1 MTGIANAARRL
12 DQENALVTA
21 IRAAADCSADLHIL
35 DRTDGSWDTRAWA
48 DVVATAEAVAA
59 RLESMQR
66 AEIPEPVAVI
76 SEATFETIAVVLA
89 SWMAGRASTILPGP
103 NRFASLDSWAE
114 RTGEILRLLGVREVF
129 SQGTA
134 IKALDA
140 RLGSNPDIR
149 LTEVNGVA
157 EWPTAPAT
165 FDSAVRPLHEAAI
178 YQGTAGS
185 TGVPKCVQLTGSA
198 VLHNVRAVL
207 ERQNYRHGEDILCS
221 WLPLY
226 HDMGLMMMLAGM
238 VSGAPTWLAPTSA
251 FAKSPFDW
259 LGWLDHSR
267 ATVTAA
273 PNFAYALLGRYA
285 RVANTADLSALRVA
299 VNGGE
304 PIDVEATERFSV
316 ELKKFG
322 FDPRAVSCSYGLAE
336 ATCALTMPAPGASS
350 GLIVDEVPGDGAA
363 MRKVALLGTAING
376 VEIRIA
382 PTDHRT
388 DFHDV
393 RGVGEIE
400 FRSAAQ
406 MMGYVGEQP
415 IDPGAWI
422 KTGDLGY
429 LVGDQ
434 LVVCGRSKELIT
446 IAGRN
451 VFPQEVERA
460 AAAVPGVRLGS
471 VAAVGGRGSQA
482 RRDQLV
488 IVAEYVGD
496 DPQTAR
502 RSIIDLVTAQC
513 GTTPATVDFVEAG
526 TLPKTTSGK
535 LRRTD
540 IAARYR

>member
-1 MTGIANAARRL
+1 MTGIATAARRP

-21 IRAAADCSADLHIL
+21 VRAAADRSADLHIL
-35 DRTDGSWDTRAWA
+35 DRTNGSWDTRAWA

-59 RLESMQR
+59 RLQSMQR
-66 AEIPEPVAVI
+66 AEIPEPVAII
-76 SEATFETIAVVLA
+76 SEPTFETIAVVLA

-114 RTGEILRLLGVREVF
+114 RTGGILRLLGVREVF

-134 IKALDA
+134 MKALDA
-140 RLGSNPDIR
+140 GLGPDAEIR

-165 FDSAVRPLHEAAI
+165 FESAMRPVHEAAV

-185 TGVPKCVQLTGSA
+185 TGIPKCVQLTASA
-198 VLHNVRAVL
+198 VLHNVRAAL
-207 ERQNYRHGEDILCS
+207 ERQNYRHGEDVLCN

-226 HDMGLMMMLAGM
+226 HDMGLMMLLAGM
-238 VSGAPTWLAPTSA
+238 VSGAPTWLVPTSA
-251 FAKSPFDW
+251 FAKSPLDW
-259 LGWLDHSR
+259 LGWLDQSR

-285 RVANTADLSALRVA
+285 RVAGTADLSALRVA
-299 VNGGE
+299 INGGE

-316 ELKKFG
+316 ELAKFG

-336 ATCALTMPAPGASS
+336 ATCALTMPGPATSS
-350 GLIVDEVPGDGAA
+350 GLSVDEVAADGGAV
-363 MRKVALLGTAING
+363 RKIALLGTAING

-382 PTDHRT
+382 PTEHRT

-393 RGVGEIE
+393 RDVGEIE

-406 MMGYVGEQP
+406 MTGYVGEQP

-451 VFPQEVERA
+451 IFPQEVERA

-471 VAAVGGRGSQA
+471 VAAVAGRGNQT
-482 RRDQLV
+482 RREQLV
-488 IVAEYVGD
+488 IVAEYTGD
-496 DPQTAR
+496 EPQSAR
-502 RSIIDLVTAQC
+502 RSIVDLVIAQC
-513 GTTPATVDFVEAG
+513 GTPPATVDFVEAG

-535 LRRTD
+535 LRRVD
-540 IAARYR
+540 IAARYQ

>member
-1 MTGIANAARRL
+1 MAAITKTPPQRH
-12 DQENALVTA
+12 QENALVTA
-21 IRAAADCSADLHIL
+21 IRAALEGSADLHIL
-35 DRTDGSWDTRAWA
+35 DGTDGSWDTRPWA

-59 RLESMQR
+59 RLESLQR
-66 AEIPEPVAVI
+66 AEIPEPVAVA
-76 SEATFETIAVVLA
+76 SEPTFETIAVILGA
-89 SWMAGRASTILPGP
+89 WMAGRASTILPGP
-103 NRFASLDSWAE
+103 TRFTSLDSWAE
-114 RTGEILRLLGVREVF
+114 RTGKMMRQLRVTQVF
-129 SQGTA
+129 SRGTA
-134 IKALDA
+134 MKALDA
-140 RLGSNPDIR
+140 HLASDADIR
-149 LTEVNGVA
+149 LTEVSRVA

-165 FDSAVRPLHEAAI
+165 FETAARPAHEAAV

-185 TGVPKCVQLTGSA
+185 TGMPKCVQLSA
-198 VLHNVRAVL
+198 SAALHNIRAAL
-207 ERQNYRHGEDILCS
+207 ERQKYRHGVDVLCS

-238 VSGAPTWLAPTSA
+238 VSGAPTWLVPTSA

-259 LGWLDHSR
+259 LGWLEHSQ

-285 RVANTADLSALRVA
+285 RVAHTADLSRLRVA
-299 VNGGE
+299 INGGE
-304 PIDVEATERFSV
+304 PIDVEATERFAF
-316 ELKKFG
+316 ELARFG
-322 FDPRAVSCSYGLAE
+322 FDPRALSCSYGLAE
-336 ATCALTMPAPGASS
+336 ATCAVTMPVASS
-350 GLIVDEVPGDGAA
+350 GMTIDEAVAEGGAV
-363 MRKVALLGTAING
+363 RKAALLGAAING

-388 DFHDV
+388 DFDDV
-393 RGVGEIE
+393 RDVGEVE

-406 MMGYVGEQP
+406 MTGYIGEQP

-422 KTGDLGY
+422 KTGDVGY

-451 VFPQEVERA
+451 IFPQEVERV
-460 AAAVPGVRLGS
+460 AAAVAGVRVGS
-471 VAAVGGRGSQA
+471 VAAVGGRGSQT

-488 IVAEYVGD
+488 IVAEYIGD

-502 RSIIDLVTAQC
+502 QAIIDRVVAHC
-513 GTTPATVDFVEAG
+513 GTTPSTVDFVEAG

-535 LRRTD
+535 LRRVD
-540 IAARYR
+540 IAARYQ

>member
-1 MTGIANAARRL
+1 MTAITKTAPQRH
-12 DQENALVTA
+12 QENALVTA
-21 IRAAADCSADLHIL
+21 IRAALDGSADLHIL
-35 DRTDGSWDTRAWA
+35 DRTDGSWDTRPWA

-59 RLESMQR
+59 RLESIQR

-76 SEATFETIAVVLA
+76 SEPTFETIAVVLA
-89 SWMAGRASTILPGP
+89 AWMAGRASTILPGP
-103 NRFASLDSWAE
+103 NRFTSLDSWAE
-114 RTGEILRLLGVREVF
+114 RTGEVLRHLGVTQVF

-134 IKALDA
+134 MKALDV
-140 RLGSNPDIR
+140 RLGSDADIR
-149 LTEVNGVA
+149 LTEVSRVA

-165 FDSAVRPLHEAAI
+165 FETAARPVHEAAV

-185 TGVPKCVQLTGSA
+185 TGMPKCVELSASA

-207 ERQNYRHGEDILCS
+207 ERQNLRRGVDIGCS

-226 HDMGLMMMLAGM
+226 HDMGLTMVLAGM
-238 VSGAPTWLAPTSA
+238 VTGGPLWLVPTSA

-259 LGWLDHSR
+259 LGWLDHSQ

-285 RVANTADLSALRVA
+285 RVAPTADLSALRVA
-299 VNGGE
+299 INGGE
-304 PIDVEATERFSV
+304 PIDVEATERFTV
-316 ELKKFG
+316 ELAKFG
-322 FDPRAVSCSYGLAE
+322 FDPRALCCSYGLAE
-336 ATCALTMPAPGASS
+336 ATCALTMPVASS
-350 GLIVDEVPGDGAA
+350 GMTIDEEAAGGAA
-363 MRKVALLGTAING
+363 VHKAALLGSAMNG

-388 DFHDV
+388 DFDDV
-393 RGVGEIE
+393 RDVGEVE

-406 MMGYVGEQP
+406 MTGYVGEQP

-460 AAAVPGVRLGS
+460 AAAVPGVRVGS
-471 VAAVGGRGSQA
+471 VAAVGGRGSQT

-502 RSIIDLVTAQC
+502 RAIIDRVAAQC
-513 GTTPATVDFVEAG
+513 GTTPSTVDFVEAG

-535 LRRTD
+535 LRRVD
-540 IAARYR
+540 IAARYQ